1 MKDELKT
8 LLDEIQFY
16 VQYAVV
22 EQDLDV
28 ARGLVNLYRNNER
41 LLRLFREY
49 YTVLPEA
56 REEAVCKVSCLLEQ
70 SGVGL
75 FVLATSA
82 HAYLYVVSPEEVL
95 LLCEYQKEVPIEVLS
110 FFGFS
115 SQAEFLKQCPE
126 VDKLEAYAV
135 DDADSDSMCPACGV
149 ADGEEHILGCIV
161 EICPWCAGTLSKCN
175 CRFEQLKVD
184 EVESEEQLEEFV
196 DLLTAKGRIAY
207 VKEQKV
213 GYPGT
218 SEGLDAEENIE
229 E

>member
-1 MKDELKT
+1 VKEELKT
-8 LLDEIQFY
+8 LLEEIELY
-16 VQYAVV
+16 VQYAVK
-22 EQDLDV
+22 EQELDM
-28 ARGLVNLYRNNER
+28 ARALIYKYGENER

-75 FVLATSA
+75 FVIVTTS

-95 LLCEYQKEVPIEVLS
+95 LLTEYQKEVPLEVLS

-126 VDKLEAYAV
+126 VEKLEGYAA
-135 DDADSDSMCPACGV
+135 DDADDTMCPACGV
-149 ADGEEHILGCIV
+149 ADGEEHLLGCIV
-161 EICPWCAGTLSKCN
+161 EICPWCAGNLSKCN
-175 CRFEQLKVD
+175 CRFEQLKV
-184 EVESEEQLEEFV
+184 EEIESEEQLEEFV
-196 DLLTAKGRIAY
+196 DLLTAKGRIPY
-207 VKEQKV
+207 VREQKV

-218 SEGLDAEENIE
+218 SDGLDDPNYSQE
-229 E
+229 